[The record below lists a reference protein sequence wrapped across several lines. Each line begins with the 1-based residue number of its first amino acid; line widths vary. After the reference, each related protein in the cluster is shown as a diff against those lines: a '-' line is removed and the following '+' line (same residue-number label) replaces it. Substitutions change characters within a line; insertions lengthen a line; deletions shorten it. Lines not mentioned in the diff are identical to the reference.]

1 MKKEKQIIFKIE
13 NDLFELFK
21 KYCEKNWITMSNKLR
36 EHIIDDIKGNI
47 KKNIS

>member
-1 MKKEKQIIFKIE
+1 MKKEKQIVFKIE

-36 EHIIDDIKGNI
+36 EHIINDIKND
-47 KKNIS
+47 KNNKI